1 MKNNNLNLKKR
12 KKTRKINKL
21 SVKDYKKIQKALKNY
36 KNEEESDN
44 NTGYAIGVVIFI
56 VLLLWKIIHRA
67 TS

>member
-1 MKNNNLNLKKR
+1 MVKKK

-21 SVKDYKKIQKALKNY
+21 SAEDYKKIQKALKNY

>member
-1 MKNNNLNLKKR
+1 MVKKK

-21 SVKDYKKIQKALKNY
+21 SAKDYKKIQKALKDY

-44 NTGYAIGVVIFI
+44 NLGYVIGVVIFI
-56 VLLLWKIIHRA
+56 VLLFMKIIHRS